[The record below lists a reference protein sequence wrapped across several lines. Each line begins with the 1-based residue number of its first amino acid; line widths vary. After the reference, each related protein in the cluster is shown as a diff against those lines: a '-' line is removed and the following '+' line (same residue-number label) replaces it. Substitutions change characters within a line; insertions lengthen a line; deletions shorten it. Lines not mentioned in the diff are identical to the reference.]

1 MNLLDDIIMDK
12 FDKVIKIAVFV
23 VSLVLVFIYCG
34 GEVKKSVPK
43 MQNIVR
49 TYEDSK
55 ELLEELSVKEEQFNS
70 SDVVYGYIL
79 YLYGINNNS
88 EMVTTERI
96 KAICSDEEN
105 ESLLEIVDNFSFE
118 MYTTA
123 EELEKM
129 KDKSY
134 ALQRFGIDN
143 YTTIYNIVES
153 HKDDF

>member
-34 GEVKKSVPK
+34 GEVKKGVPK
-43 MQNIVR
+43 MQKIVS
-49 TYEDSK
+49 TYEDGK